1 MKSISILFALN
12 IFCANVNAQ
21 SMLPAMPEAVCPL
34 LIGKKIPDINLKTP
48 NAKSV
53 NLLNR
58 IGEKPTVL
66 IFYRG
71 GWCPYCNRHLAAIGE
86 AEAEVLK
93 LGYQI
98 IAISPDHHSKLAA
111 TMDKQKLNYELL
123 SDSAGVLA
131 QAMGIAF
138 QMPKNYT
145 KTIAEASMMQNEGA
159 LPVPALFVLDKNGI
173 IQFEYINPDFKTR
186 ISSKLLLAVL
196 EGLK

>member
-1 MKSISILFALN
+1 MKSIPFLFALN
-12 IFCANVNAQ
+12 FICASVSAQ
-21 SMLPAMPEAVCPL
+21 SMLPATPEKICPL
-34 LIGKKIPDINLKTP
+34 LIGEKIPDVNLKTP
-48 NAKSV
+48 QSASV

-58 IGEKPTVL
+58 ISEKPTVL

-131 QAMGIAF
+131 QAVGIAF
-138 QMPKNYT
+138 QVPKNYT

-159 LPVPALFVLDKNGI
+159 LPVPALFVVDTKGV
-173 IQFEYINPDFKTR
+173 IQFEFINPDFKTR